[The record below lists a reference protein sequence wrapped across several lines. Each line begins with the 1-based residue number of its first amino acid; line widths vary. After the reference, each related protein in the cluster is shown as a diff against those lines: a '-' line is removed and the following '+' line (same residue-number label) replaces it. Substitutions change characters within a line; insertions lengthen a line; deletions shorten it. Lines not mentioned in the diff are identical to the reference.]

1 MMRNAVPCV
10 LALLVAAAF
19 ADTYLLRLG
28 NGLDPIRYEVQI
40 EAKQHVGPDEQ
51 TIKASYEFTHQAL
64 KIADDGRIPTLVTF
78 GPGEGTLEHQ
88 AGTVTLSWSYEGA
101 QALLMYR
108 PNSRL
113 TQALTAL
120 KDPAQGA
127 SMDPLAGYALA
138 AWSIPLL
145 EGSVEPGASVMNDLA
160 DEPSVTGTVLMHRR
174 VITTFD
180 EVRDVAGAR
189 AAFLSAVSE
198 QKLADDHP
206 TLSGSSVVEIK
217 SALDIDTGW
226 VLAADAVE
234 SGEVTVKTGPAAG
247 TVVTTD
253 ELKCRIRIVDGPEVE
268 FPTGDS

>member
-1 MMRNAVPCV
+1 MMRNALLLVGV
-10 LALLVAAAF
+10 LVAAAV

-28 NGLDPIRYEVQI
+28 NGLDPIKYRVEI
-40 EAKQHVGPDEQ
+40 EAKQHVGADEQ

-64 KIADDGRIPTLVTF
+64 KIADDGRIPTLLTF
-78 GPGEGTLEHQ
+78 GPGQATLEHQ

-120 KDPAQGA
+120 KDPAEGA
-127 SMDPLAGYALA
+127 SMDPLAGYAIV

-145 EGSVEPGASVMNDLA
+145 EGSVEPGASVMTDLT
-160 DEPSVTGTVLMHRR
+160 DEPAITGKVLMHRR

-180 EVRDVAGAR
+180 EVKEVDGVR
-189 AAFLSAVSE
+189 AAFMTAVSE

-206 TLSGSSVVEIK
+206 TLSGSSLVELQA
-217 SALDIDTGW
+217 ALDLGTGRI
-226 VLAADAVE
+226 LAVDAVE
-234 SGEVTVKTGPAAG
+234 SGELTVKSGPAAG

-268 FPTGDS
+268 FATDEP